1 MLVAYQSQFNINI
14 ISVNAA
20 YTRLSMRQL
29 KGFTV
34 VELVAVIVITGLIAA
49 IAAPRFIGR
58 DAFDARGA
66 YGTLMSA
73 LRYAQK
79 TAIAQRTTVFANV
92 NIATRTICL
101 GYTNNCSAPVLD
113 PATRAAYVK
122 VLPNNVTVAA
132 STAVIG
138 FDGLGSPLPNA
149 TATFQI
155 QNAVTLEPA
164 RTITVEAETGY
175 VR

>member
-1 MLVAYQSQFNINI
+1 
-14 ISVNAA
+14 
-20 YTRLSMRQL
+20 MRQL
-29 KGFTV
+29 RGFTV

-66 YGTLMSA
+66 HGTLMSA

-79 TAIAQRTTVFANV
+79 TAIAQRTNVFTNV
-92 NIATRTICL
+92 NVATRTICL
-101 GYTNNCSAPVLD
+101 GYNNDCSNPVLD

-122 VLPNNVTVAA
+122 VLPSNVTVTA
-132 STAVIG
+132 STAAIS
-138 FDGLGSPLPNA
+138 FNGLGAPSPNA
-149 TATFQI
+149 VATFQI

>member
-1 MLVAYQSQFNINI
+1 
-14 ISVNAA
+14 
-20 YTRLSMRQL
+20 MRQL
-29 KGFTV
+29 RGFTV

-66 YGTLMSA
+66 HGTLMSA

-79 TAIAQRTTVFANV
+79 TAIAQRTNVFTNV
-92 NIATRTICL
+92 NVATRTICL
-101 GYTNNCSAPVLD
+101 GYNNDCSNPVLD

-122 VLPNNVTVAA
+122 VLPSNVTVTA
-132 STAVIG
+132 STAVIS
-138 FDGLGSPLPNA
+138 FNALGTPSPNA
-149 TATFQI
+149 VTTFQI

>member
-1 MLVAYQSQFNINI
+1 MQ
-14 ISVNAA
+14 
-20 YTRLSMRQL
+20 RPH
-29 KGFTV
+29 GFTI
-34 VELVAVIVITGLIAA
+34 VELVAVIVITGIIAA

-66 YGTLMSA
+66 YGTLTSA

-79 TAIAQRTTVFANV
+79 TAIAQRTNVFVNV
-92 NIATRTICL
+92 NLGTRTICL
-101 GYTNNCSAPVLD
+101 GYTNNCNVAVLD
-113 PATRAAYVK
+113 PATKAAYIK
-122 VLPNNVTVAA
+122 ILPNNIALNTP
-132 STAVIG
+132 TPTIG
-138 FDGLGSPLPNA
+138 FDALGRPIPNA

-155 QNAVTLEPA
+155 QNTVVPAEPA

>member
-1 MLVAYQSQFNINI
+1 MHQS
-14 ISVNAA
+14 
-20 YTRLSMRQL
+20 

-66 YGTLMSA
+66 HGTLMSA

-79 TAIAQRTTVFANV
+79 TAIAQRTTIFTNV
-92 NIATRTICL
+92 NVATRTVCL
-101 GYTNNCSAPVLD
+101 GYTNNCNTPVLD

-122 VLPNNVTVAA
+122 VLPNNVTVIAPI
-132 STAVIG
+132 AVIS
-138 FDGLGSPLPNA
+138 FDGLGRPSINA
-149 TATFQI
+149 ATTFQI
-155 QNAVTLEPA
+155 QNAVTPSEPA